1 MNNESSLVLT
11 DERFV
16 ASIDSFILVYKLNN
30 YILQKLFEFQCK
42 EYFTCLYEMIQLK
55 NGLVVG
61 RSYDSIHHQSFIN
74 ILYISSNTV
83 LVIDK
88 VEISET
94 MNYITELSQERLA
107 FNDNNTFITVYNGI
121 RPYNKMFSINVQ
133 LEIIQMN
140 EIKRNRLIVLVI
152 TGQLQI
158 WNMYSRAAETII
170 DNFNCTCILQS
181 SRHNI
186 IIGGDNFISELNLNN
201 YQIISNTKI

>member
-1 MNNESSLVLT
+1 MFFN
-11 DERFV
+11 
-16 ASIDSFILVYKLNN
+16 SF
-30 YILQKLFEFQCK
+30 
-42 EYFTCLYEMIQLK
+42 
-55 NGLVVG
+55 NG
-61 RSYDSIHHQSFIN
+61 
-74 ILYISSNTV
+74 
-83 LVIDK
+83 
-88 VEISET
+88 
-94 MNYITELSQERLA
+94 
-107 FNDNNTFITVYNGI
+107 
-121 RPYNKMFSINVQ
+121 NKMFSINVQ

>member
-1 MNNESSLVLT
+1 
-11 DERFV
+11 
-16 ASIDSFILVYKLNN
+16 
-30 YILQKLFEFQCK
+30 
-42 EYFTCLYEMIQLK
+42 
-55 NGLVVG
+55 
-61 RSYDSIHHQSFIN
+61 
-74 ILYISSNTV
+74 
-83 LVIDK
+83 
-88 VEISET
+88 
-94 MNYITELSQERLA
+94 
-107 FNDNNTFITVYNGI
+107 
-121 RPYNKMFSINVQ
+121 MFSINVK

-158 WNMYSRAAETII
+158 WNMYSRTIETII